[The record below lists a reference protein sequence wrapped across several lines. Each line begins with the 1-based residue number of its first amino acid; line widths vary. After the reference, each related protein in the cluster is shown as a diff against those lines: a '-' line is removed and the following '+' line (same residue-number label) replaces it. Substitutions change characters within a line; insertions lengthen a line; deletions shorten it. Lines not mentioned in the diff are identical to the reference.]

1 MTAPLSPFETFVV
14 GSLPRP
20 RWVQEV
26 IEDRREGRLDHAAAR
41 ELLDAAVPLAVRLQ
55 ERAGLDVVSD
65 GEWRRE
71 SYVKVFSENVDGFAA
86 GGSSSQISGA
96 PQDMVVVA
104 PLEPRRPIAADEVS
118 FVRSIREGPV
128 IVALPSPYLLAWR
141 TWSPERSR
149 DAYATREDFMAACIP
164 ILRDELR
171 ALAELGVE
179 HVQIDE
185 PWLLMLV
192 DRAER
197 ERRGVTD
204 VGHEIESCVNAIN
217 AMLDGVT
224 GITTSMHLCHGHFN
238 RQRATEGGYEPIIEA
253 LGEIHVER
261 FAMEFAA
268 PQSHGIGVLSRFPDG
283 KTLGLGVI
291 DHCNPRVETPEDVV
305 MRAEAA
311 LEHVA
316 PDRLTLNPDCGFAPG
331 SLNPMDIDE
340 AYEKLRAMCRGATLL
355 RERYD

>member
-1 MTAPLSPFETFVV
+1 MSAPLSPFETFVV

-20 RWVQEV
+20 RWIQEV
-26 IEDRREGRLDHAAAR
+26 IEDRREGRLDRAAAG

-71 SYVKVFSENVDGFAA
+71 SYVKVFSENVDGFAT
-86 GGSSSQISGA
+86 GVSQTRIPGA
-96 PQDMVVVA
+96 PPDMVVVA
-104 PLEPRRPIAADEVS
+104 PLEQRRPIAANEAS
-118 FVRSIREGPV
+118 FVRGIREGPIV
-128 IVALPSPYLLAWR
+128 VALPSPYILAWR

-149 DAYATREDFMAACIP
+149 DAYATREEFMAACIP
-164 ILRDELR
+164 ILRNELL

-192 DRAER
+192 DPAER
-197 ERRGVTD
+197 ERRGVSD
-204 VGHEIESCVNAIN
+204 VAHEIETCVNAIN
-217 AMLDGVT
+217 AMLDGVS
-224 GITTSMHLCHGHFN
+224 GLTTSMHLCHGHFN
-238 RQRATEGGYEPIIEA
+238 RQRGTEGGYEPIIEA
-253 LGEIHVER
+253 LAEIRVER

-268 PQSHGIGVLSRFPDG
+268 PQSRGVSVLSRFPAD

-291 DHCNPRVETPEDVV
+291 DHCDPHVESPEEVVARV
-305 MRAEAA
+305 EAA
-311 LEHVA
+311 LEHIP

-331 SLNPMDIDE
+331 SLNPMSIDE
-340 AYEKLRAMCRGATLL
+340 AYKKLQSMCRGATLL
-355 RERYD
+355 RERYL